1 MTEYLLQG
9 IQIAAVLQVPGGK
22 GMTQQVSAQP
32 GNTGLVFQ
40 PSEQHAQRV
49 IRNRGKIALQKYRSG
64 ICKGW
69 TSGKIPQQQTPGLI
83 SDRDNALLVAFT
95 VHNGI
100 AFRDMQAINSK
111 GTAAGC
117 GGYTYG
123 LHAFGMDELEVPGT
137 AAEPADVR
145 TFLFDIVYYVLSGPV
160 VLHNGETIGFSA
172 QQRLAITRSPGVALD
187 GMTLK
192 IEYPKD

>member
-40 PSEQHAQRV
+40 PSEQHAQSV
-49 IRNRGKIALQKYRSG
+49 IRHRGKIALQKYRSG

-69 TSGKIPQQQTPGLI
+69 ASGKIPQQQAPGLI

-95 VHNGI
+95 IHNGI
-100 AFRDMQAINSK
+100 AFRDVQAISS
-111 GTAAGC
+111 T
-117 GGYTYG
+117 
-123 LHAFGMDELEVPGT
+123 
-137 AAEPADVR
+137 
-145 TFLFDIVYYVLSGPV
+145 
-160 VLHNGETIGFSA
+160 
-172 QQRLAITRSPGVALD
+172 
-187 GMTLK
+187 
-192 IEYPKD
+192 